1 MHTVVPQLMA
11 ARAFMGMALGFH
23 IVFALL
29 GVGLPF
35 MVSFFEFLGVYRHD
49 DDYRR
54 TARRMTFAMSVLFVT
69 GALSGT
75 VMSFLFS
82 LLWPH
87 FAALANTLVGLPF
100 VMEGFAFM
108 VEAVF
113 LGIYVYSWDRLSPWK
128 HWLCSIPLA
137 LGSFTSAFLITI
149 VNSFMNDP
157 QGFQLIN
164 GVATNIQPF
173 AVMFNHATW
182 YEVSHSILAYYL
194 TTAAGLAT
202 LSAIFLLR
210 PSIRR
215 DHARSR
221 YYKKI
226 TVTMAGMML
235 VLATL
240 VVLAGDLSGKYIAQY
255 EPIKFAASESMF
267 QTTADAPLKLGGFIN
282 NDQVHYAIS
291 IPGVLSWL
299 AFDDTHAVVR
309 GLEAF
314 DPSEW
319 PPLFIHYF
327 LDIMVLIGFYLFLIP
342 LVFLLL
348 YMFKRSYAFSH
359 AMILWLVWS
368 GPLAFVSVEMGWMLT
383 EIGRQPYIIRG
394 IMTTAQA
401 VTESQAVITF
411 VWIFPV
417 IYAVLFLVTVGILY
431 QHYRK
436 PMDLVSVEHEV

>member
-1 MHTVVPQLMA
+1 MNDMIPQFIH

-23 IVFALL
+23 IIFALL

-35 MVSFFEFLGVYRHD
+35 MVSLLEFLGVYKKD
-49 DDYRR
+49 EDYRR

-157 QGFQLIN
+157 QGFQMIN
-164 GVATNIQPF
+164 GIATDIQPF
-173 AVMFNHATW
+173 TVMFNHATW

-215 DHARSR
+215 EHERAR

-226 TVTMAGMML
+226 TATMMTISFI
-235 VLATL
+235 LATL
-240 VVLAGDLSGKYIAQY
+240 VIVAGDLSGKYIAQY
-255 EPIKFAASESMF
+255 EPIKFAASESIF
-267 QTTADAPLKLGGFIN
+267 DTVGNAPLKLGGYISH
-282 NDQVHYAIS
+282 DQVQYALEL
-291 IPGVLSWL
+291 PGVLSWL
-299 AFDDTHAVVR
+299 AFGHSDAIVK
-309 GLEAF
+309 GLNAF
-314 DPSEW
+314 DQSQW
-319 PPLFIHYF
+319 PPLYIHYF
-327 LDIMVLIGFYLFLIP
+327 LDIMVLIGFYLFLVP
-342 LVFLLL
+342 LAFLIL
-348 YMFKRSYAFSH
+348 YGIKRSIAFSH
-359 AMILWLVWS
+359 AMILAIVWG
-368 GPLAFVSVEMGWMLT
+368 GPFAFLSVEMGWMFT

-401 VTESQAVITF
+401 VTESQDVVTF
-411 VWIFPV
+411 MWIFPL
-417 IYAVLFLVTVGILY
+417 IYVALFIVTVGILY
-431 QHYRK
+431 QHYRR
-436 PMDLVSVEHEV
+436 PMDQVSVAHEL